1 MSVIPNQRHL
11 FDIPDDVAYF
21 NTATMGPMTTASVEA
36 GKAGLARK
44 LRPWSIQDTDFFA
57 DTARLRPLLA
67 QLIHADTDGIAF
79 VPSVSYALATPPT

>member
-44 LRPWSIQDTDFFA
+44 LRPWSIQDTEIVLQNDF
-57 DTARLRPLLA
+57 
-67 QLIHADTDGIAF
+67 
-79 VPSVSYALATPPT
+79 